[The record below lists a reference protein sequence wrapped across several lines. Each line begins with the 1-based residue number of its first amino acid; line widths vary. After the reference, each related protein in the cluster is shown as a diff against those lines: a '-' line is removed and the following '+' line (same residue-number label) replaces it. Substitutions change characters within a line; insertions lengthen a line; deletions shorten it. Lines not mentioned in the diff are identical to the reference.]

1 MNIMSMNDSC
11 SQSLEKRPRA
21 QWYNRK
27 YTKMILS
34 GYVYNQLNSGQEPST
49 IESNVNSF
57 TSTKLITESYKKN

>member
-1 MNIMSMNDSC
+1 M
-11 SQSLEKRPRA
+11 PRA

-49 IESNVNSF
+49 IESKVNSF